1 MEENKKGKIWYGV
14 FLVICCTLCA
24 VIGGVLAQPKHI
36 TNTIGVI
43 TSDTISG
50 SMTGGGVQPTV
61 YESVANTVVEI
72 SNTSSAGASS
82 GSGVMF
88 AVDTNEDESQNKYT
102 YIITNHHVIESA
114 TKLVVRLRDGSEYTA
129 KLVGSDSKT
138 DIAVVKIEKLGLS
151 IATIGDSSLLKVGDV
166 AIAVGNPLGS
176 LGGTVTQGIISA
188 LDRDITIDGLD
199 MTLIQTDAAVSPGN
213 SGGGLFSA
221 DGKLIGVVNAKSS
234 GTGVEGI
241 GFAIPTKKAMTI
253 AEQLM
258 TTCTSSNFGYVPGR
272 FVLGL
277 TIVQFSEIEAALYG
291 GDVAGVYIY
300 QKVAGGDAEK
310 SELVVGDRI
319 VSLSGTAI
327 STMEEA
333 KQVLDDVKV
342 GDVLA
347 FVVSRYNT
355 MSQKY
360 EEKTVEI
367 TITQHIYSLE
377 LQD

>member
-1 MEENKKGKIWYGV
+1 MEENKKAKIWYGV
-14 FLVICCTLCA
+14 FLIICCTLCA
-24 VIGGVLAQPKHI
+24 VIGGVLAQPKFV

-50 SMTGGGVQPTV
+50 SMTGGDVQSTV

-72 SNTSSAGASS
+72 SNTSSLGASS

-88 AVDTNEDESQNKYT
+88 AIDTNEDQTQNKYT
-102 YIITNHHVIESA
+102 YIITNHHVIEGA

-138 DIAVVKIEKLGLS
+138 DIAVIKIEKLGLS

-291 GDVAGVYIY
+291 GDAAGVYIY
-300 QKVAGGDAEK
+300 QKVVGGDAEK

-319 VSLSGTAI
+319 VSLGGTAI
-327 STMEEA
+327 STMEGA
-333 KQVLDDVKV
+333 KQVLDAVKV
-342 GDVLA
+342 GDNLV

-355 MSQKY
+355 MTQKY
-360 EEKTVEI
+360 EEKTIEI
-367 TITQHIYSLE
+367 TVTQHIYSLD